1 MLLVSIDELIAHLP
15 LAPDDR
21 LYKLFVV
28 PTGFAMVAK
37 TTPAG
42 WVAYRMGT
50 FQFFGANKE
59 VMHYREFSGIRRNAE
74 LFETFVARYQALAES
89 NQQAEPE
96 PEAAPQGGPGAPPRP
111 AAPTARID
119 PSRLVDPDLHG
130 LLLNTLHRATVDSD
144 AYGRRFLEV
153 VEQEVEPVIKELS
166 SCLISPD
173 VSTTALIARV
183 RNSVDR

>member
-1 MLLVSIDELIAHLP
+1 MNNVDESIAPRPRVGRPIEPMLLVSIDELIAHLP

-59 VMHYREFSGIRRNAE
+59 VMHYREFSGIRRNVE

-89 NQQAEPE
+89 NGMDWIVEDLRQL
-96 PEAAPQGGPGAPPRP
+96 
-111 AAPTARID
+111 PTAEAQ
-119 PSRLVDPDLHG
+119 
-130 LLLNTLHRATVDSD
+130 RAYLAAQGYCD
-144 AYGRRFLEV
+144 E
-153 VEQEVEPVIKELS
+153 
-166 SCLISPD
+166 
-173 VSTTALIARV
+173 
-183 RNSVDR
+183 